1 MRRDHDMYVIHEML
15 IRVLGIRCFSSRDE
29 EEAEGIEE
37 WKEKSSF
44 SRSILKHVEYR
55 MVI

>member
-1 MRRDHDMYVIHEML
+1 MRRDHDMYIHEML